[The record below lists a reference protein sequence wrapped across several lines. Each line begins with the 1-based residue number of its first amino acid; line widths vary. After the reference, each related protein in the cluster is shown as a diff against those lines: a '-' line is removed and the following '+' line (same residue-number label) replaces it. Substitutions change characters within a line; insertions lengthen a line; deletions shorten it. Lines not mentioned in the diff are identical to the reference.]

1 MRKEVKRSELIKH
14 RTYTT
19 SKSDKL
25 LLELVYR
32 IWYADGSIERFHIP
46 KIELPLGMYH
56 VPDICNESLPYSKK
70 SYIPTKEDLPIL
82 PIGDMVYTV
91 EGVTGEVIDAVDS
104 TLYVSVRE
112 KEADPVEMT
121 IEQIE
126 KELRKKIKIVGKG
139 VDNCNVTK

>member
-1 MRKEVKRSELIKH
+1 MRKNVKRSELIKH

-46 KIELPLGMYH
+46 KIELPLRIDC
-56 VPDICNESLPYSKK
+56 VPDICNDSSAYSDEW
-70 SYIPTKEDLPIL
+70 YIPTKEDLPIL

-91 EGVTGEVIDAVDS
+91 EGATGEVIDATDTTV
-104 TLYVSVRE
+104 YVSVRE

-126 KELRKKIKIVGKG
+126 KKLGMKIKIVGEKKNENG
-139 VDNCNVTK
+139 C